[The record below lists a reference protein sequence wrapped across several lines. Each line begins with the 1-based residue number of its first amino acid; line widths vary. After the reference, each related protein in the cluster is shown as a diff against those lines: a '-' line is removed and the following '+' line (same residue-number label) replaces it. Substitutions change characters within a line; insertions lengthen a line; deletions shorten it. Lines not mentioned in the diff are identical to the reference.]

1 MIIFNK
7 EANKMSKNIFKMLVD
22 MFGVFRV
29 WFFIKATRPLECI
42 NAAFLIGFGFF
53 SLLNYYDYLALPSY
67 RRFNILPAWGWGLV
81 AAFGIVQ
88 LLAAV
93 CKSNRSNQ
101 ASGLIM
107 IFSGCIWFFI
117 AAVFSANGEA
127 IVTAVSTYG
136 VWAVA
141 MLFTGYD
148 ILTINKVIAK
158 KTALQL

>member
-1 MIIFNK
+1 
-7 EANKMSKNIFKMLVD
+7 MSKNIFKMLVD

-42 NAAFLIGFGFF
+42 NAAFLIGFGLF

-67 RRFNILPAWGWGLV
+67 RRFNILPAWGWGLM
-81 AAFGIVQ
+81 AAFGIAQ
-88 LLAAV
+88 LLAAI

-107 IFSGCIWFFI
+107 IFGGCIWFFI
-117 AAVFSANGEA
+117 AAVFSANGVTL
-127 IVTAVSTYG
+127 VTAVSTYG
-136 VWAVA
+136 IWAVA